1 MSVTGIVA
9 STYAAPLWSN
19 TTVNTTTPSS
29 YSPTSNATA
38 LNCIPCT
45 LFQFEPGYATWSST
59 APVQALATTQLI
71 VDPNRNTT
79 STSITCN
86 TAVLDSYTSDF
97 DLAYSLN
104 DQCELVAKY
113 IAVFGSGGGT
123 AGFQWATATL
133 TEPSGVHIQIGGNV
147 NGLGEISTTDADGR
161 PVCTTFQ
168 TFYSTALGVYTGPL
182 TTDVTAT
189 WTKTETYTLT
199 DGNSSELTIQTTT
212 ETANGGG
219 LWLMPDLSSY
229 FPGLAAISQ
238 CGSYIIPGGV
248 PLALQPASY
257 VVLPASTLPR
267 TLPGPPSTTLV
278 SNGPTSEAA
287 RPGNSPVTAL
297 PQVTDGPQPT
307 SPAEPVG
314 RSSANN
320 AASPSAGKPAPPTE
334 AEPTTAV
341 VVPVPHPT
349 KPSKP
354 SPPNAVSLLD
364 SALAFTAPS
373 TPRNPPIIPAIA
385 SYIASGIAPEQG
397 GPSDA
402 APAAPQFSIV
412 PGVPSGYVVGGSKT
426 IQPGGPP
433 ATVAGTTFSA
443 LPFGQGV
450 AVNGAGHASTVAV
463 GDTGSA
469 SQAGGIDVAAVNGPP
484 SYVLNGHSI
493 SAGGPAYTN
502 AGTVY
507 SALPSAKGVL
517 VSVNGAQNTIP
528 YAAIATP
535 SPQLIA
541 LTGSGAGSA
550 FVFGDTTF
558 SAGGQ
563 AVRISGMV
571 YSALPAG
578 SGVLISAE
586 GVQSTIPYSALAT
599 AAPVAI
605 ALAEPSLGSTYVF
618 GGITLCAG
626 GPALTSM
633 GGVYS
638 AQPNGKGILA
648 SSSGQSTTISPGASV
663 NGVPVSLAAGASPGY
678 VIAGTT
684 LSAGG
689 AAVTSNGVV
698 YTALPS
704 ASGVL
709 EITNG
714 RTTTLHPPIITGAA
728 KLPQV
733 VASGSDYVIEGSIT
747 LTPGGPESLI
757 FGTEYT
763 ALPSGSGVLA
773 IANGQFTTLT
783 AVSTAAPSRVS
794 NGGASRTGFTS
805 ATATDGSTAATS
817 GAGQASMSKALCV
830 SSALLLLL
838 LLHLGPEPGP

>member
-1 MSVTGIVA
+1 MSVTGIAA
-9 STYAAPLWSN
+9 SIYSAPLWSN

-29 YSPTSNATA
+29 YSLTSNATA

-45 LFQFEPGYATWSST
+45 IFQFEPGYATWSST
-59 APVQALATTQLI
+59 ASIAALATTQLI
-71 VDPNRNTT
+71 VDPDRNTT
-79 STSITCN
+79 STSIICN
-86 TAVLDSYTSDF
+86 TAVLDSYASEF
-97 DLAYSLN
+97 DVTYALN
-104 DQCELVAKY
+104 DQCELVATY
-113 IAVFGSGGGT
+113 IAVFGEGGT

-133 TEPSGVHIQIGGNV
+133 IEPSGVHIQIGGHV
-147 NGLGEISTTDADGR
+147 GGLGEISTTDADGQ

-168 TFYSTALGVYTGPL
+168 TFYSTPVGVYTGPL

-189 WTKTETYTLT
+189 WTKTETYTFIN
-199 DGNSSELTIQTTT
+199 GNSSELTTQTTT
-212 ETANGGG
+212 ETAPGGG

-248 PLALQPASY
+248 PIALQPASY

-278 SNGPTSEAA
+278 PNGLTSEAA

-297 PQVTDGPQPT
+297 PQVTGGPQPT

-334 AEPTTAV
+334 TEPTTAV
-341 VVPVPHPT
+341 MVPVPHPA

-354 SPPNAVSLLD
+354 SPPNAVSVLE
-364 SALAFTAPS
+364 SALASTAPS
-373 TPRNPPIIPAIA
+373 TPGNPHIIPAIA
-385 SYIASGIAPEQG
+385 SYIASGIAPQQG

-402 APAAPQFSIV
+402 ALAVPQFSIV
-412 PGVPSGYVVGGSKT
+412 PGVPGGYVIGGSKT

-450 AVNGAGHASTVAV
+450 AVNGAGHATTMVV

-469 SQAGGIDVAAVNGPP
+469 TQAGGIDVAVVNGPP
-484 SYVLNGHSI
+484 SYVFNGHSI
-493 SAGGPAYTN
+493 SAGGAAYTN

-507 SALPSAKGVL
+507 SALPSAGGVL
-517 VSVNGAQNTIP
+517 VSANGAQNTIP
-528 YAAIATP
+528 YAAIGTP
-535 SPQLIA
+535 SPQVNA

-550 FVFGDTTF
+550 FVVGGTTF

-563 AVRISGMV
+563 AVTASGTI

-578 SGVLISAE
+578 SGVLISAG
-586 GVQSTIPYSALAT
+586 GVQSTIPYSAMAT
-599 AAPVAI
+599 AAPVAM
-605 ALAEPSLGSTYVF
+605 ALVDVSPGSAYDF
-618 GGITLCAG
+618 GVTTLSAG
-626 GPALTSM
+626 GPAMTSM
-633 GGVYS
+633 GELYS
-638 AQPNGKGILA
+638 ALPDGAGILA
-648 SSSGQSTTISPGASV
+648 YSNGQSSTIAPGASL
-663 NGVPVSLAAGASPGY
+663 NGVPVSLATGASPGY

-689 AAVTSNGVV
+689 TAVTLAGVV
-698 YTALPS
+698 YSALPS
-704 ASGVL
+704 GSGVI
-709 EITNG
+709 EIANG
-714 RTTTLHPPIITGAA
+714 RTTTLHPPTTTASA
-728 KLPQV
+728 RLPEV
-733 VASGSDYVIEGSIT
+733 VASGNNYVIEGSIT
-747 LTPGGPESLI
+747 LTPGGPESLV

-763 ALPSGSGVLA
+763 ALPCGSGVLM
-773 IANGQFTTLT
+773 IAHGQFTTLT
-783 AVSTAAPSRVS
+783 AVSTAAPSGVS
-794 NGGASRTGFTS
+794 NGGASKTGFTS
-805 ATATDGSTAATS
+805 AVGTDGPDAATS
-817 GAGQASMSKALCV
+817 AAGHVNMSSTLCI

-838 LLHLGPEPGP
+838 LLRIGPGR

>member
-1 MSVTGIVA
+1 MSVTGIA
-9 STYAAPLWSN
+9 MSTYTAPLWSN
-19 TTVNTTTPSS
+19 ATVNTTTSS
-29 YSPTSNATA
+29 IYVPAPNATA

-59 APVQALATTQLI
+59 APVEALATTQLI

-79 STSITCN
+79 STSIICN
-86 TAVLDSYTSDF
+86 TAVLDSYTSAF
-97 DLAYSLN
+97 DVAYSLN

-113 IAVFGSGGGT
+113 IAVFGGGGVT

-147 NGLGEISTTDADGR
+147 NGLGEISTTDADGQS
-161 PVCTTFQ
+161 VCETFQ
-168 TFYSTALGVYTGPL
+168 TFYSTPLGVYTGPL

-199 DGNSSELTIQTTT
+199 DGNSSELTTQTTT

-248 PLALQPASY
+248 PIALQPASY
-257 VVLPASTLPR
+257 VMLPASTLPR

-297 PQVTDGPQPT
+297 PLVTGGPQPT

-341 VVPVPHPT
+341 VVPVPHPA

-354 SPPNAVSLLD
+354 SPPNAVSVLD
-364 SALAFTAPS
+364 SALASKAPS
-373 TPRNPPIIPAIA
+373 TPGSPPIIPAIA
-385 SYIASGIAPEQG
+385 SYIASGIAPQQG

-402 APAAPQFSIV
+402 APAVPQFSIV
-412 PGVPSGYVVGGSKT
+412 PSVPGGYIIGGSKT

-433 ATVAGTTFSA
+433 ATMAGTTFSA

-450 AVNGAGHASTVAV
+450 AVIGAGHASTVAV

-469 SQAGGIDVAAVNGPP
+469 SQAGGIDVAVVNGPP
-484 SYVLNGHSI
+484 SYVYNGHSI
-493 SAGGPAYTN
+493 SAGGAAYTN

-507 SALPSAKGVL
+507 SALPSAGGVL
-517 VSVNGAQNTIP
+517 VSANGAQNTIP

-535 SPQLIA
+535 PPQDNE
-541 LTGSGAGSA
+541 LTGSGADSA
-550 FVFGDTTF
+550 FVVGDGTF

-563 AVRISGMV
+563 AITILGTV

-578 SGVLISAE
+578 LGILISAE

-599 AAPVAI
+599 AAPIAI
-605 ALAEPSLGSTYVF
+605 ALANVSPGSIYVF
-618 GGITLCAG
+618 GGTTLSAG

-633 GGVYS
+633 GEVYS
-638 AQPNGKGILA
+638 ALPDGAGILA
-648 SSSGQSTTISPGASV
+648 SSSGQSSTISPGASL
-663 NGVPVSLAAGASPGY
+663 NGVPVSIATGASPGY

-689 AAVTSNGVV
+689 TAVTSAGVV
-698 YTALPS
+698 YSALLS
-704 ASGVL
+704 GSGVL
-709 EITNG
+709 QIANG
-714 RTTTLHPPIITGAA
+714 RTTTLHPPTITTSAR
-728 KLPQV
+728 LPEV
-733 VASGSDYVIEGSIT
+733 VAMGSDYVIEGSIT
-747 LTPGGPESLI
+747 LTPGGPEGLI

-763 ALPSGSGVLA
+763 ALPSGAGVLM
-773 IANGQFTTLT
+773 IAHGQFTTLT
-783 AVSTAAPSRVS
+783 AVSTAAPSGVS

-805 ATATDGSTAATS
+805 AVGTDGPDAATS
-817 GAGQASMSKALCV
+817 AAGHVNMSSTLCI

-838 LLHLGPEPGP
+838 LLRIGPGP